1 MTMSVTLL
9 PAAIGFAAMP
19 ILSEFDMRAPPGPH
33 CPLTPEDVKAVKT
46 YGADE
51 LIVGTHFFYW
61 YDVHSKAHF
70 VNHDGTDALVD
81 HPVHTEDFS
90 FKSVSWWK
98 RELQDVT
105 AAGID
110 FILPVYWGSPGY
122 PKQWSFVGLPP
133 LVKAWEELAAEGKKP
148 PRVGLFYD
156 TSTLKHNPPR
166 RHVDL
171 STAAG
176 KQWFYATIRDFF
188 SLIPPKMWAA
198 VERRPIIVLYSPGF
212 AAKQDP
218 DLFPFVRSEFRRDF
232 STDIYLVKSLGWQGE
247 ADSLSSWGGAL
258 GLKAYGVAS
267 LGPGYD
273 HHAVPGRKPLV
284 VDREGGAF
292 YRRQWEQFLSYRL
305 GRRAKIVL
313 VETWNELHEGT
324 DVCETKEY
332 GRQYIELTA
341 HYAKLFR
348 SGVRLPKTGPFAKA
362 QQVSWSASDPEGRNG
377 IAVKSS
383 GDGLMEPGTRDGR
396 PYWRTRKNP
405 HGGKYV
411 YLALDDSFMFDE
423 EDATVRLT
431 VHYLD
436 QGFSSFS
443 VQYDSIDP
451 RASVREGAFKAQG
464 EEIRC
469 QATGHW
475 RQAALNVSGARFGNR
490 CNGAD
495 IRLAVGGGDLA
506 VAQLTVTRAH

>member
-1 MTMSVTLL
+1 M
-9 PAAIGFAAMP
+9 GW
-19 ILSEFDMRAPPGPH
+19 RA
-33 CPLTPEDVKAVKT
+33 
-46 YGADE
+46 
-51 LIVGTHFFYW
+51 
-61 YDVHSKAHF
+61 
-70 VNHDGTDALVD
+70 
-81 HPVHTEDFS
+81 
-90 FKSVSWWK
+90 
-98 RELQDVT
+98 
-105 AAGID
+105 
-110 FILPVYWGSPGY
+110 
-122 PKQWSFVGLPP
+122 
-133 LVKAWEELAAEGKKP
+133 
-148 PRVGLFYD
+148 
-156 TSTLKHNPPR
+156 
-166 RHVDL
+166 
-171 STAAG
+171 
-176 KQWFYATIRDFF
+176 
-188 SLIPPKMWAA
+188 
-198 VERRPIIVLYSPGF
+198 
-212 AAKQDP
+212 
-218 DLFPFVRSEFRRDF
+218 
-232 STDIYLVKSLGWQGE
+232 
-247 ADSLSSWGGAL
+247 